1 MWLIVNT
8 IKVLRKQFVMKK
20 INILRLV
27 TVAFCGLMIIASVAS
42 CRKKDEEDTDKVPT
56 IKTKAPSY
64 LKAGDKIAL
73 ISPAYYTSDENVQKA
88 AAVIRSWG
96 FEPVIGP
103 NVGKK
108 YAGQY
113 AGTVEERLSDIRWAL
128 KDPDIKAIICN
139 RGGYG
144 TIQLIDKLKKADF
157 TKRPTWIVG
166 FSDITTLHEMSTCAG
181 LMSIHGTMGT
191 FLAASEGKDTSSI
204 VMRDMLLG
212 KIPRYIMPANE
223 HNINGSA
230 TGTLV
235 GGNLMTFAPVVGS
248 SADALKYDSI
258 ILFIEEVE
266 ESMHNIDRQVN
277 MLQKSG
283 VMDRVKGV
291 ILGEFT
297 DCGHEFDYS
306 TEEMLSKFFA
316 QFDIP
321 VICGFPAGHGDIN
334 MPLIMGAT
342 CVLDVRSKGAGIA
355 FKVDGESYDIYTSG
369 LEPKVKTPLQ
379 KRLQMAG
386 KVE

>member
-1 MWLIVNT
+1 
-8 IKVLRKQFVMKK
+8 MKNISILK
-20 INILRLV
+20 ISVIAL
-27 TVAFCGLMIIASVAS
+27 CGIMLMAAVSS
-42 CRKKDEEDTDKVPT
+42 CRKKDDTSKST
-56 IKTKAPSY
+56 ATCKAPSF

-73 ISPAYYTSDENVQKA
+73 ISPSYYLAPETVQTA
-88 AAVIRSWG
+88 AEVIRAWG

-113 AGTVEERLSDIRWAL
+113 AGTLAERLSDLRWAL
-128 KDPDIKAIICN
+128 KDPDIKGIICN

-144 TIQLIDKLKKADF
+144 TIQLIGELSKSDI
-157 TKRPTWIVG
+157 TKRPTWLVG

-181 LMSIHGTMGT
+181 IMSIHGTMAS
-191 FLAASEGKDTSSI
+191 FIAASEGKDTSSVI
-204 VMRDMLLG
+204 MRDMLLG
-212 KIPRYIMPANE
+212 KIPRYIMPANTL
-223 HNINGSA
+223 NKNGQAS
-230 TGTLV
+230 GTLV

-248 SADALKYDSI
+248 SADALANDNI

-297 DCGHEFDYS
+297 DCGTEFDYT
-306 TEEMLSKFFA
+306 TEEMLSEFFA
-316 QFDIP
+316 QFNIP

-334 MPLIMGAT
+334 LPLIMGST
-342 CVLDVRSKGAGIA
+342 VIMDVRSKGAAIA
-355 FKVDGESYDIYTSG
+355 FRGVDGEEYDIHTDG
-369 LEPKVKTPLQ
+369 ITAPNPTPVQ
-379 KRLQMAG
+379 KRLQLSG
-386 KVE
+386 KRD

>member
-1 MWLIVNT
+1 MR
-8 IKVLRKQFVMKK
+8 KV
-20 INILRLV
+20 NILKLASTLLLGV
-27 TVAFCGLMIIASVAS
+27 MIFASVVS
-42 CRKKDEEDTDKVPT
+42 CRKKDDDSSDTTTT
-56 IKTKAPSY
+56 IKTKVPSY

-73 ISPAYYTSDENVQKA
+73 ISPSYYTSDENVQKA

-113 AGTVEERLSDIRWAL
+113 AGTLEERLSDLRWAL

-144 TIQLIDKLKKADF
+144 TIQLIDKLKKSDF

-166 FSDITTLHEMSTCAG
+166 FSDITTLHEISTCSG

-191 FLAASEGKDTSSI
+191 FIAASEGKDTSSI

-212 KIPRYIMPANE
+212 KIPRYIMPANDL
-223 HNINGSA
+223 NINGSA
-230 TGTLV
+230 SGTLV

-248 SADALKYDSI
+248 SADALQYDNL
-258 ILFIEEVE
+258 ILFIEEVG

-283 VMDRVKGV
+283 IMKRVKGV

-297 DCGHEFDYS
+297 DCGHEFDYT
-306 TEEMLSKFFA
+306 TEEMLVNFFA

-334 MPLIMGAT
+334 MPLIMGST
-342 CVLDVRSKGAGIA
+342 CVIDVRSKGAGIA

-369 LEPKVKTPLQ
+369 LPTKAQTPLQ
-379 KRLQMAG
+379 QRLQMAG
-386 KVE
+386 KID

>member
-1 MWLIVNT
+1 
-8 IKVLRKQFVMKK
+8 MKK
-20 INILRLV
+20 INILKLAA
-27 TVAFCGLMIIASVAS
+27 VALCGVMIIASVAS
-42 CRKKDEEDTDKVPT
+42 CRKKDDEDTDKVPT
-56 IKTKAPSY
+56 IKTKAPAY
-64 LKAGDKIAL
+64 LKAGDKVAL

-88 AAVIRSWG
+88 AEVLRNWG
-96 FEPVIGP
+96 FNPVIGP
-103 NVGKK
+103 NVGKT
-108 YAGQY
+108 YAGKY
-113 AGTVEERLSDIRWAL
+113 AGTVEERLADLRWAL

-144 TIQLIDKLKKADF
+144 TIQLIDKLKKSDF
-157 TKRPTWIVG
+157 TKRPTWVVG
-166 FSDITTLHEMSTCAG
+166 FSDITTLHEISTCAG

-191 FLAASEGKDTSSI
+191 FMAASGGKDTSSI

-223 HNINGSA
+223 MNINGSA

-235 GGNLMTFAPVVGS
+235 GGNLMTFTPVVGS
-248 SADALKYDSI
+248 SADALKYDNI

-283 VMDRVKGV
+283 IMDRVKGV

-297 DCGHEFDYS
+297 DCGSEFDYS
-306 TEEMLSKFFA
+306 IQKMLTDFFA
-316 QFDIP
+316 QFSIP
-321 VICGFPAGHGDIN
+321 VIVDFPAGHGDIN
-334 MPLIMGAT
+334 MRLIMGAT
-342 CVLDVRSKGAGIA
+342 CVMDVRSKGAGIA

-369 LEPKVKTPLQ
+369 LQAKVKTPLQ

-386 KVE
+386 KIE